1 MISGSRQNEIL
12 AMYSHA
18 IVDKICDQAR
28 TTGAFAIILIVD
40 GTLDISGK
48 EQESIC
54 IRYGDDFEP
63 HDEFIG
69 MYEPSDTTG
78 NTLTNSIQNILV
90 RLILPLSVLRGQTF
104 DGASNT
110 SGAYNG
116 RNAFTPEKQPFA
128 LRVHCRVH
136 CYVCSIN

>member
-28 TTGAFAIILIVD
+28 TTGAFAVILIVD

-54 IRYGDDFEP
+54 IR
-63 HDEFIG
+63 
-69 MYEPSDTTG
+69 
-78 NTLTNSIQNILV
+78 
-90 RLILPLSVLRGQTF
+90 
-104 DGASNT
+104 
-110 SGAYNG
+110 
-116 RNAFTPEKQPFA
+116 
-128 LRVHCRVH
+128 
-136 CYVCSIN
+136 

>member
-18 IVDKICDQAR
+18 IVDKICDQER

-48 EQESIC
+48 EQELIC
-54 IRYGDDFEP
+54 IRYVDDFEP

-69 MYEPSDTTG
+69 MYEPPDTTG
-78 NTLTNSIQNILV
+78 NTLTNCIQNILV

-116 RNAFTPEKQPFA
+116 RHAFTRENQPFCIA
-128 LRVHCRVH
+128 CPLWG
-136 CYVCSIN
+136 SLL